1 MRKIGWATKLA
12 GKSSS
17 TATRDVPVADLT
29 DEVAMVLGAAGIPD
43 TRKVTADILAALLD
57 VPRSWIVLNKYA
69 PVDAD
74 FAMAAHVAAHVA
86 ALRLAAGAPF
96 AYAVGRAQFRH
107 LNLAVDS
114 RVLIP
119 RPETEVLVGEILSRF
134 RAMRTDAA
142 DWGVAVDIGTG
153 SGAIALS
160 LATEGRFARVI
171 ATDSSLDALDVA
183 KRNATLATPGRWC
196 PVEFRCGSLMGPVR
210 GITARL
216 LVSNPP
222 YIAFGEAE
230 QLPASVRNWEP
241 PTALLSGSSGLDA
254 TAAIVR
260 GGVSLL
266 ESGGV
271 LALEVDERRASL
283 VADMVMAEAAYVDVG
298 VVLDL
303 TGRERFV
310 FASRA

>member
-12 GKSSS
+12 GKTSSA
-17 TATRDVPVADLT
+17 ATRNVSVVDLT
-29 DEVAMVLGAAGIPD
+29 DEVAVVLGAAGIPD
-43 TRKVTADILAALLD
+43 MRKLTADILAALLD

-69 PVDAD
+69 PLDAD
-74 FAMAAHVAAHVA
+74 LARAAHVAAR
-86 ALRLAAGAPF
+86 RLAAGAPF

-160 LATEGRFARVI
+160 LATEGRFSRVI

-183 KRNATLATPGRWC
+183 RRNATFASPGRRC
-196 PVEFRCGSLMGPVR
+196 PVEFRCGSLIGPVR
-210 GITARL
+210 GVTARL

-230 QLPASVRNWEP
+230 QLPPSVRNWEP

-254 TAAIVR
+254 TAAIVQ

-266 ESGGV
+266 ESGGL
-271 LALEVDERRASL
+271 LALEVDARRASL
-283 VADMVMAEAAYVDVG
+283 VADMVMAETAYVDIG